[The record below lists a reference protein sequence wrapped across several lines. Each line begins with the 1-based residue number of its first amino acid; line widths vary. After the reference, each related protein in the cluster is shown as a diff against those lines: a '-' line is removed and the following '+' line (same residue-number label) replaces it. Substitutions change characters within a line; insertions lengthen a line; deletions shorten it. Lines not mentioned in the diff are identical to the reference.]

1 MWVSQQI
8 HSHRCR
14 LSCSASTSP
23 SPAGLPPAAPHPGQP
38 PGQPPEQPPP
48 PPEGQA
54 GISKSR
60 VCSQSR
66 SHFKLHVWGSLWGSH
81 LLGVDCDQGCATST
95 DA

>member
-66 SHFKLHVWGSLWGSH
+66 SHFKLHIWGSLWGSH

-95 DA
+95 YA